1 MTSSPLRYTYTPEF
15 HGILEELRCSLIVSA
30 YHSGKVITLSSGA
43 NGITHEEI
51 AVNRP
56 IGVAVNGDKIAIAA
70 KDALVILEQQGS
82 DRLLP
87 TSTYRSGEMNYH
99 DMAWG
104 ADELWMVNTKYC
116 CLSTADPSF
125 QIVPRWQPSF
135 ISASRP
141 EDRCH
146 LNGLAMYNGEPL
158 YTTALGATDTP
169 EGWRS
174 GRSSGGVIIHV
185 PTGEIA
191 VHGLSMPH
199 SPRIFDGTLYALNS
213 GTGELLLVDPQRG
226 TFDSMARLP
235 GFARGMAR
243 CADYLFVGLSKL
255 RQSRTLR
262 DLPLDEQKDQL
273 ICGIAA
279 IQLSEG
285 RVAALCQFIEGCDE
299 LYDVHMLPCRD
310 GRIDMRGRVQQT

>member
-82 DRLLP
+82 DGLLP
-87 TSTYRSGEMNYH
+87 ASTYHSGEMNYH

-104 ADELWMVNTKYC
+104 ANELWMVNTKYC

-146 LNGLAMYNGEPL
+146 LNGLAMCDDMPL

-169 EGWRS
+169 EGWRME
-174 GRSSGGVIIHV
+174 RASSGIIIHV

-191 VHGLSMPH
+191 VQGLSMPH
-199 SPRIFDGTLYALNS
+199 SPRLFNGSLYALNS
-213 GTGELLLVDPQRG
+213 GTGELLVVDPHRG
-226 TFDSMARLP
+226 TFDVAARLP

-243 CADYLFVGLSKL
+243 CENYVFVGLSKL
-255 RQSRTLR
+255 RNSRTLR
-262 DLPLDEQKDQL
+262 NLPLDEHEDKL
-273 ICGIAA
+273 VCGIAVVRFPE
-279 IQLSEG
+279 I
-285 RVAALCQFIEGCDE
+285 RVVALFQFMEGCNE
-299 LYDVHMLPCRD
+299 LYDVHVLPGYDARARTHY
-310 GRIDMRGRVQQT
+310 GNGLS